1 MTGQFVKVEPGGT
14 VFRGLA
20 VPFDS
25 PAYLVEADGRLVAE
39 QFDEASITQ
48 PPDNIPLLVGH
59 RRDEPPAGVI
69 TSSGISKFGLA
80 IEGRLVGSDAEV
92 EGWRRKF
99 AHGLMASLSIGFAAR
114 GAQDWRAPER
124 VGAPPIVI
132 RRGVEIVEISLVT
145 WPAYNSAAVVSV
157 NQRTAASDESQ
168 RIIADATA
176 YLADVRAYLAG
187 RRGR

>member
-1 MTGQFVKVEPGGT
+1 
-14 VFRGLA
+14 
-20 VPFDS
+20 
-25 PAYLVEADGRLVAE
+25 
-39 QFDEASITQ
+39 
-48 PPDNIPLLVGH
+48 
-59 RRDEPPAGVI
+59 
-69 TSSGISKFGLA
+69 
-80 IEGRLVGSDAEV
+80 
-92 EGWRRKF
+92 
-99 AHGLMASLSIGFAAR
+99 MASLSVGFAAR
-114 GAQDWRAPER
+114 GAQEWRAPER

-187 RRGR
+187 RRRR